1 MLRTSTMIATG
12 GQGANS
18 RYVATSNAIHEAAAA
33 AAARVTAAAATDT
46 ATATEGADRRESRV

>member
-1 MLRTSTMIATG
+1 MIATG

-33 AAARVTAAAATDT
+33 AARVTAAAAADT